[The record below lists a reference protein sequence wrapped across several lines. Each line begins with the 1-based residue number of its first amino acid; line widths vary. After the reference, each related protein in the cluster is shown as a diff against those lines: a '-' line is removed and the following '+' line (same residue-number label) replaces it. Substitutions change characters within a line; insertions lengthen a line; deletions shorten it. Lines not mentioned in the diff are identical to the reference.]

1 MLAARAGTHRRGSL
15 GEFDYIIVGAGS
27 AGCVLANR
35 LSEDGRRSVLLLE
48 AGDKDGH
55 ILFKMPAGVIK
66 LLGGRRGNW
75 FYHTEPQPHLDGRSL
90 YWPRGKVL
98 GGSSSINGMIYI
110 RGHARDYDHWRQLG
124 LEGWSF
130 SEVLPYFRR
139 SEANESGADEFH
151 GGDGPLT
158 VSNGTS
164 PNPLFRAFIDAGGE
178 AGYPLTDDFNGL
190 QQEGFG
196 PYQFTIRNGQ
206 RCSTAMAFLRPALS
220 RPNLKVE
227 TGALASRVLLDGKRA
242 VGVEY
247 VQGGRT
253 RTARARQ
260 TVILAGGVI
269 NSPQLLQL
277 SGIGDGERL
286 SALGIKTV
294 HHLPGVGQ
302 NLQDHLDCTV
312 INRCLQ
318 PITLHS
324 QLNPITMG
332 MTGIRYLV
340 NGTGPGTSNGLESGA
355 YVKSSPDLELP
366 DLQFHFVAAVLED
379 HGRARSPGHGF
390 TVHYCQLRPE
400 SRGSVL
406 LGSADPRDAPLIQP
420 NYLATDTDRRAM
432 REGARIIRNVLRQPA
447 MASYLGEELQPGAAR
462 VSDDELD
469 AWVRARAETIYH
481 PVGTA
486 KMGLASDPFA
496 VVDAR
501 CRVLGF
507 DGLRVVDAS
516 VMPTLIG
523 GNTNAP
529 TIMIAEK
536 IADDILGRPALA
548 PIEFE
553 TMPGDPIPHQAPHS
567 RKALN
572 A

>member
-1 MLAARAGTHRRGSL
+1 MQ
-15 GEFDYIIVGAGS
+15 EFDYIVVGAGS
-27 AGCVLANR
+27 AGCVLASR
-35 LSEDGRRSVLLLE
+35 LTESPGNSVLLLE
-48 AGDKDGH
+48 AGGKDNH
-55 ILFKMPAGVIK
+55 IFYKMPAGVIR
-66 LLGGRRGNW
+66 LLGGQRGNW
-75 FYHTEPQPHLDGRSL
+75 YYHTEPQQNLDGRSL

-130 SEVLPYFRR
+130 ADVLPYFRR
-139 SEANESGADEFH
+139 SEANENGADAFH
-151 GGDGPLT
+151 GHDGPLA
-158 VSNGTS
+158 VSNAHS
-164 PNPLFRAFIDAGGE
+164 PNPLFRAFIDAGGQ
-178 AGYPLTDDFNGL
+178 AGYPLTDDFNGPR
-190 QQEGFG
+190 QEGFG
-196 PYQFTIRNGQ
+196 PYQFTIRKGE
-206 RCSTAMAFLRPALS
+206 RCSTSMAFLRPALS

-227 TGALASRVLLDGKRA
+227 TGALASRILLDGKRA

-247 VQGGRT
+247 IQGGRT

-355 YVKSSPDLELP
+355 YVKSLPDLELP

-567 RKALN
+567 WKALN